1 MRGSQLLEDTDFAHR
16 YRALSARDRRF
27 DGQFVT
33 AVTSTGIYCRPSCPA
48 RTPRPEN
55 VTFFLT
61 SAAAQ
66 EAGFRACK
74 RCRPEA
80 VPGSPQ
86 WDARADLVGR
96 AMRLIADAVVDRE
109 GVEGLAARLGYSSR
123 HVTRLLRAELGAGPL
138 ALARAR
144 RAQLARDILVSTR
157 LPIADVAFAAG
168 FGSVRQL
175 NDTVREVFAT
185 SPAGLRA
192 AGAPRTQ
199 HREPRRPGPEPQ
211 EGPALGD
218 MPRPRP
224 RASHQVHV
232 ELSLPVRSP
241 FDAVGAFSFL
251 AHRAIP
257 GVEAVDLG
265 VAGGGPDGA
274 AGAGGRDGRR
284 VLRYARSLRL
294 ERGPAAIEV
303 TAAQRG
309 RNGGDW
315 ELRLGL
321 ELTDLSDTAIAVNRV
336 RRLLDLDADPGAV
349 DEALAQEPHMAPLVA
364 DRPGTRVPGCLDAPE
379 IALRAV
385 VGQRISVAAARTH
398 LTRLADACGEPY
410 HSLFAGV
417 SRLFPAPHQ
426 ILEALRQEPAGQ
438 VAPGPL
444 RLPRR
449 HLRAVTDLVRDIA
462 QGDLALDVGQDAPA
476 LRAALTA
483 RTGLGEWTASYV
495 AMRVLGDPDIWLTRD
510 AALLAGAR
518 RIGAVDARQQAARAH
533 RALEERAQHWAPWR
547 SYAVM
552 HLWRAAARRDA
563 SPTGDHP
570 ERPGD

>member
-1 MRGSQLLEDTDFAHR
+1 MRRAQPRDDAEFAHR
-16 YRALSARDRRF
+16 YRAVSARDRRF

-33 AVTSTGIYCRPSCPA
+33 AVTSTGVYCRPSCPA

-55 VTFFLT
+55 VMFFLT

-80 VPGSPQ
+80 VPGSPD

-123 HVTRLLRAELGAGPL
+123 HIARLLRAELGAGPL

-157 LPIADVAFAAG
+157 LPVADVAFAAG

-185 SPAGLRA
+185 SPAALRA
-192 AGAPRTQ
+192 DGAAPGRRAREQ
-199 HREPRRPGPEPQ
+199 HRPCPEPQ
-211 EGPALGD
+211 EGPA
-218 MPRPRP
+218 PRTTPQRART
-224 RASHQVHV
+224 RASHRVHV
-232 ELSLPVRSP
+232 ELALPVRSP
-241 FDAVGAFSFL
+241 FDAEGVFSFL
-251 AHRAIP
+251 ASRAIP
-257 GVEAVDLG
+257 GAEAVDLG
-265 VAGGGPDGA
+265 A
-274 AGAGGRDGRR
+274 AGDDGTGGASGARQHDERR
-284 VLRYARSLRL
+284 ILRYARSMRL
-294 ERGPAAIEV
+294 ERGPAAFEV
-303 TAAQRG
+303 LAVRD
-309 RNGGDW
+309 GDDW
-315 ELRLGL
+315 DLRLGL
-321 ELTDLSDTAIAVNRV
+321 ELTDLSDTAVAVNRV
-336 RRLLDLDADPGAV
+336 RRLLDLDANPGAV
-349 DEALAQEPHMAPLVA
+349 DEALAQDPHLAPLVA
-364 DRPGTRVPGCLDAPE
+364 GQPGIRVPGCVDAPE

-410 HSLFAGV
+410 HSSFAGV
-417 SRLFPAPHQ
+417 SRLLPTPPQ
-426 ILEALRQEPAGQ
+426 ILEALADQRQPGEQGGS
-438 VAPGPL
+438 GPL

-449 HLRAVTDLVRDIA
+449 HLQAVIDLVRDLA
-462 QGDLALDVGQDAPA
+462 QGDLALDVGQDTPA

-483 RTGLGEWTASYV
+483 RAGLGDWTASYV
-495 AMRVLGDPDIWLTRD
+495 AMRVLGDPDVWLIRD

-518 RIGAVDARQQAARAH
+518 RIGLVDAREPAARAH
-533 RALEERAQHWAPWR
+533 RALGQCAQRWAPWR

-563 SPTGDHP
+563 
-570 ERPGD
+570 